1 MCIGFNSLHQ
11 VPLAPE
17 LDEPRNDDESD
28 YEAEWSGDEDGE
40 REMDKGQN
48 YPQGKR
54 LWSWLVLC
62 DDGMY
67 TLPITTLKYCI
78 LKERDILN

>member
-11 VPLAPE
+11 VQPE
-17 LDEPRNDDESD
+17 PGEQRNEDEDD
-28 YEAEWSGDEDGE
+28 YENEWSGDEDGE
-40 REMDKGQN
+40 RSMDKGEN

-62 DDGMY
+62 DDGMG
-67 TLPITTLKYCI
+67 TALIKSL
-78 LKERDILN
+78 DI